1 MLGWSFG
8 KILII
13 ILSLR
18 VGTSKNKNTEHC
30 VKETCAIMSM
40 QVIYETN
47 HTSLLGDSTMP
58 NAINFCFFYVLYCN
72 LKDHIRRIII
82 SKINK

>member
-40 QVIYETN
+40 QVIHETN

-58 NAINFCFFYVLYCN
+58 NAINFCFFLCIVL
-72 LKDHIRRIII
+72 
-82 SKINK
+82 